1 MADGKYW
8 NEKIETMPAEDI
20 KKIQLQKLKLQVRH
34 CYENSSFYRKK
45 FDIVGLKPT
54 DIRSLDDL
62 QKIPFTVKSDM
73 RDNYPFG
80 MVAAKS
86 DEIVEIHASSGTTGN
101 PIIGAYTK
109 SDMDMWQELMARS
122 IYTTGGR
129 RQDVIHIAYGYG
141 LFTGGLG
148 FHYGAQKVGAKIV
161 PASGG
166 MTQRQIKL
174 MKDLDVT
181 ILACT
186 PSFAVYLA
194 ETMAQEGVVPQKDL
208 KLRLGMFG
216 AEPWSHKIRER
227 IEKEMN
233 IEAFDVYGLTE
244 LCGPGVSIECPEHD
258 GLHIWEDNFIVE
270 TIDPDTGEVLP
281 QGEEGELVFTALNK
295 VGLPMLRYRTRDI
308 SKINTAKCPCGRT
321 HSRMDRVTGRSDD
334 MLIIRGVNVFPS
346 QIEYAVMCFSELAT
360 QYLIVLDRPGA
371 LDTFMVK
378 VELSEKAS
386 KDPKIDK
393 AALTNEIQKRIHI
406 VTGISADVQIV
417 KPGELPRTDGKAK
430 RVLDLRK
437 GKM

>member
-1 MADGKYW
+1 LADGKYW
-8 NEKIETMPAEDI
+8 NEKIETMPTEEI
-20 KKIQLQKLKLQVRH
+20 KKFQLQKLKQQVKH
-34 CYENSSFYRKK
+34 CYEKSVFYRKK
-45 FDIVGLKPT
+45 FDEIGLKPE

-62 QKIPFTVKSDM
+62 KKIPFTVKSDL

-80 MVAAKS
+80 MVTAKS

-101 PIIGAYTK
+101 PIIGAYTR

-122 IYTTGGR
+122 IYTVGGR
-129 RQDVIHIAYGYG
+129 HQDVIHIAYGYG

-148 FHYGAQKVGAKIV
+148 FHYGAQKVGTKIV

-194 ETMAQEGVVPQKDL
+194 ETMAQEGIVPEKDL

-216 AEPWSHKIRER
+216 AEPWSDKIRER

-233 IEAFDVYGLTE
+233 IQAFDVYGLTE
-244 LCGPGVSIECPEHD
+244 LCGPGVSIECPEHS

-270 TIDPDTGEVLP
+270 TIDPDTGEVLNV
-281 QGEEGELVFTALNK
+281 GEEGELVFTSLAK
-295 VGLPMLRYRTRDI
+295 TGLPMLRYRTRDI
-308 SKINTAKCPCGRT
+308 SRINPERCECGRT
-321 HSRMDRVTGRSDD
+321 HARMARVTGRSDD

-371 LDTFMVK
+371 LDTFVVK
-378 VELSEKAS
+378 VELSEQAS
-386 KDPKIDK
+386 NNPQTDK
-393 AALTNEIQKRIHI
+393 NTLKNDIQKRIHI
-406 VTGISADVQIV
+406 VTGISADVEIV
-417 KPGELPRTDGKAK
+417 KPGDLPRTEGKAK